1 MARTYSTEPLIM
13 ENEEY
18 LGDTYTPDSLPERDA
33 EIDRIHRALS
43 KAAKGIGAKNMLV
56 FGKAGQGKTAGVKYE
71 LSNLQR
77 FAENEETLDLTIIYL
92 SLESADLS
100 TTFQM
105 ATRLYY
111 ELTGERLRGI
121 STDEAMERLFDA
133 MNDVGGTIIFVFDE
147 IDQLGTDD
155 KMLYT
160 FPRAKSHGNVNDD
173 VYPSLIGISNDLKWR
188 DNLSPKV
195 KSSLYED
202 RVLFRPY
209 DANDLRQILYRRAA
223 KAFQNTELIPKE
235 EMSDSEYREVGE
247 SPGTTP
253 TVGPEVPAGDPPQAH
268 VFYSDIFAPGAI
280 PLIASMAA
288 KDSGDARQGLD
299 YLRKAG
305 EIAEQEEAEVIDEAI
320 VRDAQ
325 TEVDREEVFDYI
337 VASPN
342 EDLYALSVLIA
353 FADVDYGSVETKPA
367 YSAYKQLRS
376 IMGEAN
382 EALSKRRFR
391 DHLDELAQQKVANK
405 SRSVGGRP
413 GGPGYRY
420 ELNVGLEMA
429 KRALFDGLPDGFQTE
444 FEEFVGWVKRKQH
457 NSADISEWA

>member
-1 MARTYSTEPLIM
+1 M

-18 LGDTYTPDSLPERDA
+18 LGDNYTPESLPERND
-33 EIDRIHRALS
+33 EIDRIYRALS

-71 LSNLQR
+71 LNNLR
-77 FAENEETLDLTIIYL
+77 EFAEEEGSLDLTIIYL

-121 STDEAMERLFDA
+121 STDEAMERLFEA

-223 KAFQNTELIPKE
+223 KAFKDTELIPADE
-235 EMSDSEYREVGE
+235 FDESEYGE
-247 SPGTTP
+247 FGAESQ
-253 TVGPEVPAGDPPQAH
+253 TVGPEIPAGDPPEEH
-268 VFYSDIFAPGAI
+268 LFVSDVFAPGSI

-305 EIAEQEEAEVIDEAI
+305 EIAEQEGVEVIDEEI
-320 VRDAQ
+320 VRHAQ
-325 TEVDREEVFDYI
+325 AEVDREEVFDYI

-342 EDLYALSVLIA
+342 EDLYALSVLIGISEI
-353 FADVDYGSVETKPA
+353 DYGSVETKPA
-367 YSAYKQLRS
+367 YSAYKKLRS
-376 IMGEAN
+376 IMGEGDD
-382 EALSKRRFR
+382 ALSKRRFR
-391 DHLDELAQQKVANK
+391 DHLDELAQQKVADK

-420 ELNVGLEMA
+420 ELNVSNSMA
-429 KRALFDGLPDGFQTE
+429 KRALLDGLPDGFQEE
-444 FEEFVGWVKRKQH
+444 FEELVSWLRRKQH
-457 NSADISEWA
+457 NNADISEWA